1 MIIVGNRPQQCTY
14 MLISSIKYCN
24 KLCVSTP
31 VPLYNSL
38 ILTVNSLYLYV
49 WSLHQ
54 YHHNL
59 HLFYKTNGR
68 ILPQFYVP

>member
-1 MIIVGNRPQQCTY
+1 MIIVGNRPQQYTY

-24 KLCVSTP
+24 KLSVSTP

-59 HLFYKTNGR
+59 HLFYNTNGR

>member
-1 MIIVGNRPQQCTY
+1 MIIVGNRPQQYAY

-24 KLCVSTP
+24 KLSVSTP

-59 HLFYKTNGR
+59 HLFYQMNSR
-68 ILPQFYVP
+68 MVPQSYVP

>member
-1 MIIVGNRPQQCTY
+1 MIIVGNRPQQYAY

-24 KLCVSTP
+24 KLSVSTP

-49 WSLHQ
+49 WSLH
-54 YHHNL
+54 
-59 HLFYKTNGR
+59 
-68 ILPQFYVP
+68 

>member
-24 KLCVSTP
+24 KLSVSTP

-49 WSLHQ
+49 WSLH
-54 YHHNL
+54 
-59 HLFYKTNGR
+59 
-68 ILPQFYVP
+68 